1 MDYYFM
7 VRDVSSAKRFELRI
21 QMVLCAQRQGIRA
34 AARCFRT
41 TRNTVRTWLRRY
53 QEQGASALADQSRAP
68 KRIPHKTSEVVARKV
83 RRLRKSFPRWSVD
96 RLGAHFELGC
106 SRNAAH
112 RIIKQAGLVR
122 PRRKKPRHRND
133 LRAQKARLRP
143 FEKIQFDTKELRDL
157 PRYARWMR
165 LGHLPKYQ
173 YTARDVRTGATYFA
187 FAQTNDGF
195 QAALFAGYVLY
206 HLKLS
211 GIKLGAT
218 TVQTDNGTEF
228 VGGGAK
234 RNALRTLFEE
244 VVLYFT
250 GREVNRIFPGACRSQ
265 SDVESFHRLVE
276 EELYEVEDLRTETE
290 LLGKARTYQMYFNHY
305 RKNLYKGGKTPRDI
319 LLEIV
324 KTASSAS
331 LTLPPIRLE
340 SLPLHL
346 LPQVG
351 HDVPGLVKLSPVG
364 G

>member
-1 MDYYFM
+1 MDYYFA
-7 VRDVSSAKRFELRI
+7 VRGMSSEKVFETRMR
-21 QMVLCAQRQGIRA
+21 MVLCAQREGIRA
-34 AARCFRT
+34 AARFFET

-53 QEQGASALADQSRAP
+53 QEQGASGLAGLSRAP
-68 KRIPHKTSEVVARKV
+68 KHIPHKTPEEVACEV
-83 RRLRKSFPRWSVD
+83 RRLRRHFPLWGVD
-96 RLGAHFELGC
+96 RLSAHFDLRC
-106 SRNAAH
+106 SPNAAH
-112 RIIKQAGLVR
+112 RIMKQAGLVR

-133 LRAQKARLRP
+133 LRLQKAKLRP

-173 YTARDVRTGATYFA
+173 YTARDVRSGATYFA

-195 QAALFAGYVLY
+195 KAALFAGYVLN
-206 HLKLS
+206 HLQRN
-211 GIKLGAT
+211 GIRLGGT

-244 VVLYFT
+244 VVVHFT
-250 GREVNRIFPGACRSQ
+250 GRDVSRIFPGACRSQ

-276 EELYEVEDLRTETE
+276 DELYQVEDLRTETE
-290 LLGKARTYQMYFNHY
+290 LLGRSFVYQLYFNHF
-305 RKNLYKGGKTPRDI
+305 RKNLYKGGKAPRNII
-319 LLEIV
+319 LEATKNTNL
-324 KTASSAS
+324 AA

-346 LPQVG
+346 LPEVG
-351 HDVPGLVKLSPVG
+351 HDVPGLVTYSGQGV
-364 G
+364 